1 MKRDDIVPHLRHRLD
16 PLDLLPRRAP
26 PVSDFD
32 LNPDLRDLVPAGRL
46 LRPAAVL
53 VPLVERSPG
62 LTVLLTRRT
71 DHLKNHAG
79 QVSFPG
85 GRIEPEDPD
94 PVAAALREA
103 KEEIGLDNGLV
114 SVAGFLDPY
123 ETSTGFHVT
132 PVVGFLD
139 PVFHP
144 MPDPNEV
151 AEVFEVPL
159 DFLMDPANQL
169 RHSRDY
175 MGVTRYFYA
184 MPYGSHYIW
193 GATAGMLMNMARRLG
208 KV

>member
-1 MKRDDIVPHLRHRLD
+1 MTRAEIAARLRHRLE
-16 PLDLLPRRAP
+16 PSEPAP
-26 PVSDFD
+26 ADIPAVGDFD
-32 LNPDLRDLVPAGRL
+32 LNPEMRDLVPAGRL

-53 VPLVERSPG
+53 VPLVERAPG

-85 GRIEPEDPD
+85 GRIEPGDPD

-103 KEEIGLDNGLV
+103 QEEIGLDRALV

-139 PVFHP
+139 SGFTPV
-144 MPDPNEV
+144 PDPNEV

-159 DFLMDPANQL
+159 DFLMDPANQQ
-169 RHSRDY
+169 RHSREY
-175 MGVTRYFYA
+175 MGVQRFFYA

-208 KV
+208 RA